1 MSFVKFGF
9 IRSIRIEKGGKMSQL
24 SRLGLEREAFCHT
37 FANYNMPFFPLFL
50 FAIMDLERQIQRVTI

>member
-24 SRLGLEREAFCHT
+24 SRLGLEREVFCHT
-37 FANYNMPFFPLFL
+37 FANYNMSFFPLFI
-50 FAIMDLERQIQRVTI
+50 FPIMDLERQIQRGTI